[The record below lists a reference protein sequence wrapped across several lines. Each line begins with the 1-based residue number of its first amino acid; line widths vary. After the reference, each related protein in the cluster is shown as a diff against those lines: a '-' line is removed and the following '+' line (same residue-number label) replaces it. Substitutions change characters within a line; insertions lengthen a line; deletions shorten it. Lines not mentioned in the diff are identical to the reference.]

1 MSNTDIDK
9 VMKDLLPWLASKM
22 QDKNQDLNPG
32 TELITQNLLDSME
45 FLELVSYL
53 EEKYNIELDP
63 DVLTPENFKTPTDIA
78 RMVCNTIN

>member
-1 MSNTDIDK
+1 MNNTDIDK
-9 VMKDLLPWLASKM
+9 VMTDLLPWLASKI
-22 QDKNQDLNPG
+22 QDKKQDLNPG

-53 EEKYNIELDP
+53 EEKYSIELDP